1 MYLFKGLISKLYKY
15 QKRTY
20 NTYGYYEMSLDI
32 ESGRQDG
39 KIKSSKYYLMFK
51 KIYSKRFSTDC
62 FSGFFN
68 EKSLRSKLGIN
79 DLQEFASE
87 KASFEEMLLE
97 NSYFFNDLV
106 KIKDKIRNK
115 TMEKVKKITSIVL
128 AILFIVGSIAFIT
141 SVFKPKKDTVIR
153 NDSTNTSS
161 PVEYIS
167 FTAQNRTTFE
177 ELSFLIEEGT
187 TWNEFCEMQLS
198 SCDFYVLGK
207 VVYCSIAN
215 EVYRVLKDASVAD
228 SVQVLGNSQIIANIV
243 YGLYKISN

>member
-1 MYLFKGLISKLYKY
+1 
-15 QKRTY
+15 
-20 NTYGYYEMSLDI
+20 
-32 ESGRQDG
+32 
-39 KIKSSKYYLMFK
+39 
-51 KIYSKRFSTDC
+51 
-62 FSGFFN
+62 
-68 EKSLRSKLGIN
+68 
-79 DLQEFASE
+79 
-87 KASFEEMLLE
+87 
-97 NSYFFNDLV
+97 
-106 KIKDKIRNK
+106 
-115 TMEKVKKITSIVL
+115 MEKIKKITSIVL

-187 TWNEFCEMQLS
+187 TWNEFCEMNLS
-198 SCDFYVLGK
+198 SCDFYVLDK

-228 SVQVLGNSQIIANIV
+228 SVQVLGNSQIIANNV